1 MAIQKVKK
9 RLNEIVDEAQT
20 RLDLETAQ
28 NPELRRA
35 ITIVEAF
42 LKKTGRVCYG
52 GQAIN
57 AQLPVKDQF
66 YDPEKSLPDY
76 DFFSPN
82 AKSDVDNLIKDFKDA
97 GYTEISKKVGIHD
110 GTIKVYVNYAA
121 VADIS
126 QLIPDFYDIIY
137 KKSVTVQ
144 GIRYT
149 DPIFL
154 RMLMYLEISR
164 PRGQVE
170 RWQKVYE
177 RLNLLDAAHPLKS
190 CNSESMHLV
199 ESRAAEKA
207 RPILVRYMIANR
219 RVFMG
224 ADIHKVYKSTVSVSD
239 RSKFLLNGSAPIVF
253 FSPNA
258 DLDGD
263 VLAKSTLARKESIL
277 GYQNMIP
284 AMIALYH
291 DKNLICLIVQEEAC
305 HSIVTLPLTK
315 QRYLRLASPDTLL
328 TFLISLYYRPQ
339 PLLTAQDSILCWI
352 RQYIDI
358 SNRYKN
364 KPTKLIPAFS
374 IECSGYQTTFA
385 SLLREKAAR
394 IEAARQE
401 VGSGKRSSMTRNSMT
416 RNSMPRGSM
425 PRNSMP
431 RGSMPRGSMPRASMT
446 RKSLK
451 VAERMTRKRNSY
463 PEP

>member
-1 MAIQKVKK
+1 MPIEKVKK
-9 RLNEIVDEAQT
+9 RLEQIVDEAQT

-35 ITIVEAF
+35 ITVVEAF

-57 AQLPVKDQF
+57 AQLPQKDQF
-66 YDPEKSLPDY
+66 YNPETSLPDY
-76 DFFSPN
+76 DFFSPKAN
-82 AKSDVDNLIKDFKDA
+82 EDVDTLIQDFKAA

-126 QLIPDFYDIIY
+126 QLIPEFYDIIS
-137 KKSVTVQ
+137 KKAVKVN
-144 GIRYT
+144 GISYT
-149 DPIFL
+149 DPVFL

-170 RWQKVYE
+170 RWEKVYS
-177 RLNLLDAAHPLKS
+177 RLKLLEAAHPLKS
-190 CNSESMHLV
+190 CNLQTMSLIESG
-199 ESRAAEKA
+199 AAEKA
-207 RPILVRYMIANR
+207 RPILVRYMIKNR

-224 ADIHKVYKSTVSVSD
+224 ADVHKIYKSSVSVNA
-239 RSKFLLNGSAPIVF
+239 RTQFLLKGSAPIVF

-263 VLAKSTLARKESIL
+263 VLSKATLSRKESIV
-277 GYQNMIP
+277 GYQNMLP
-284 AMIALYH
+284 AMVALYH

-315 QRYLRLASPDTLL
+315 HRYLRLASPDTLL
-328 TFLISLYYRPQ
+328 TFLIGLYYRPE
-339 PLLTAQDSILCWI
+339 PLLTTQDSILCWI

-401 VGSGKRSSMTRNSMT
+401 IGSGKRASMD
-416 RNSMPRGSM
+416 RGSVIKNKATRSRFM
-425 PRNSMP
+425 NV
-431 RGSMPRGSMPRASMT
+431 GT
-446 RKSLK
+446 RK
-451 VAERMTRKRNSY
+451 TRRRAL
-463 PEP
+463 